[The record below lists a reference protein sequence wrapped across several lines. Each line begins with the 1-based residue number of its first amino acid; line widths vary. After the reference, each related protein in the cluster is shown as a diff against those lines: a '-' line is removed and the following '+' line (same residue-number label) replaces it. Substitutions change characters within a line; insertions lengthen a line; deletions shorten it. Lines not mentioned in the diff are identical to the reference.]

1 MSVTVDDLLDQLS
14 EDDDRKPQLQIYFD
28 TATA

>member
-14 EDDDRKPQLQIYFD
+14 EDDDRKPQ
-28 TATA
+28 